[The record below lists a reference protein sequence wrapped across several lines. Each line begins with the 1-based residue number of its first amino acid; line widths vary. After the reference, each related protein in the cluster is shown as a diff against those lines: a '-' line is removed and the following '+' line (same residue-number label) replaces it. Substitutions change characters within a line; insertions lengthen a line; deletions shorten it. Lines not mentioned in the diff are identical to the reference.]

1 MTQSVTDIINEV
13 INVEGGYVN
22 DPNDAGGETKYGI
35 TKATARANGY
45 TGNMKDLPRT
55 LAFDIY
61 RKRYVVEPGF
71 DRIVNLDPGIGA
83 ELVDTGVNMGPP
95 WAGKFLQR
103 SLNALGGSGLVV
115 DGVVGPRTVQ
125 ALAEYILYRKQQGIK
140 VLLKMLNS
148 LQCARYIE
156 LVESNQKNRSFI
168 YGWVNLRVEI

>member
-1 MTQSVTDIINEV
+1 MRSITEIIDDV
-13 INVEGGYVN
+13 IATEGGYVN
-22 DPNDAGGETKYGI
+22 DPNDSGGETKYGI

-45 TGNMKDLPRT
+45 TGNMKDLPRSV
-55 LAFDIY
+55 AFNIY
-61 RKRYVVEPGF
+61 RRRFVVDPGF
-71 DRIVNLDPGIGA
+71 DKVVNMDPSIGA
-83 ELVDTGVNMGPP
+83 ELVDTGVNMGTP

-115 DGVVGPRTVQ
+115 DGAVGPRTIQ
-125 ALAEYILYRKQQGIK
+125 ALAEYIAYRKQPGVK

-156 LVESNQKNRSFI
+156 LVESNQKNRNFI